1 MDREIFIMIMAVTLV
16 LQLLLCFKAKRRIWR
31 LLPLIA
37 IALLM
42 LVCIVGYALSGWTNW
57 AYLIVLVFLS
67 MPLGAIIF
75 GWLICGVVKLIKKV
89 LM

>member
-1 MDREIFIMIMAVTLV
+1 MDREIFIAIMAVTLV
-16 LQLLLCFKAKRRIWR
+16 LRLLLCFKAKRRIRR